1 MNEKR
6 LQQNSQFAKLKWLYV
21 IMGIIIMMCLGTVY
35 SWSIFRTPIEE
46 LYQIGTTKSGLP
58 YMFSLAFYALFMLF
72 TGRFIE
78 KFNPKV
84 IMIIGGLLVG
94 IGWIL
99 SSLAGNIYFLTLTY
113 GVMIGAGVGIVY
125 GVPMNV
131 VAKWFPEKKGLI
143 VGFVLVGFGLS
154 PFITAPFARH
164 LIESYGV
171 MRTFQILGVI
181 FGLAVPLLAIPF
193 RYPTESE
200 SESLGK
206 PTKKGQVIDNINASA
221 MIKTKAFKTLY
232 INFTVGTM
240 IGLMLVGM
248 TSNIGIDLIKL
259 SSTKVAFLVSLFAVF
274 NGLGRPLFGWFADKV
289 SHKMA
294 MFLSF
299 GLITIAA
306 ILMIFAGAGST
317 ILYTISFSIFW
328 FNLGGWLAI
337 APATTMTLFGT
348 KFYSQNYGVVFT
360 AYGVGAI
367 SGVLTSGL
375 IKDMFHNY
383 NSIFYFVI
391 VLCMVGLFSASRM
404 E

>member
-1 MNEKR
+1 MKEKL
-6 LQQNSQFAKLKWLYV
+6 LQQNSQFTKLKWLYV

-35 SWSIFRTPIEE
+35 SWSIFRIPIEE

-78 KFNPKV
+78 KYNPKI

-164 LIESYGV
+164 LIEIYGV

-181 FGLAVPLLAIPF
+181 FGLAVPILAFPF

-200 SESLGK
+200 SEFLGK
-206 PTKKGQVIDNINASA
+206 PTKKGHVIDNINTSA
-221 MIKTKAFKTLY
+221 MIKTKEFKTLY
-232 INFTVGTM
+232 INFTMGTM

-259 SSTKVAFLVSLFAVF
+259 TSTKVAFLVSLFAVF

-299 GLITIAA
+299 GLITLAA
-306 ILMIFAGAGST
+306 VLMIFAGEGST

-367 SGVLTSGL
+367 TGVLTSGL
-375 IKDMFHNY
+375 IKDLFHSY

-391 VLCMVGLFSASRM
+391 VLCMIGLFSASRM